1 MRILFFILSITF
13 YLNISSQVIY
23 ADIADTVIEPLGGN
37 FEYVM
42 DLNGDS
48 IDDFTF
54 VFSSDTSGYLADFQ
68 IKANSSGF
76 LSGVVTAGLGE
87 AKKMNCGDTVFSS
100 SVAWH
105 NLSNDLPVIT
115 YLNGQSF
122 GSQFNG
128 GVVDG
133 CIGVLFT
140 DSLLNIYYAWIRMDV
155 MHSQLK
161 VVIKDYAYNPFGNEI
176 LVCDTSSFC
185 NMATSMVLNISSV
198 DETFFGANDGSATAS
213 VIGGYPPYSYLW
225 NSNSNLP
232 FIDSLSPGT
241 YYVTVTDS
249 IGCVVSDSVIIMSGS
264 ANFFDF
270 YNNKFSIHPNP
281 TKSDLFIISSSQ
293 INSGYL
299 YDLKGELL
307 NVLNSDR
314 IDMSA
319 YQSGLYL
326 LKIFT
331 DEGVCLFRVVKN

>member
-1 MRILFFILSITF
+1 MSITLS
-13 YLNISSQVIY
+13 LNISSQVIY

-87 AKKMNCGDTVFSS
+87 AKKMNCGDTVYSS

-140 DSLLNIYYAWIRMDV
+140 DSLLNIYYGWIRMDV

-161 VVIKDYAYNPFGNEI
+161 VVIKDYAYNPFGDEV
-176 LVCDTSSFC
+176 LVCDTSSVC
-185 NMATSMVLNISSV
+185 NMATSMVLNVSSV
-198 DETFFGANDGSATAS
+198 DETFLGANDGSATAS

-225 NSNSNLP
+225 NSNSNSA

-241 YYVTVTDS
+241 YYVSVTDS
-249 IGCVVSDSVIIMSGS
+249 MGCVVSDSVVVMSGS
-264 ANFFDF
+264 ARFFDIDE
-270 YNNKFSIHPNP
+270 NNVSIYPNP
-281 TKSDLFIISSSQ
+281 TRSDLFIITSNQ
-293 INSGYL
+293 IQAGYL
-299 YDLKGELL
+299 YGLNGKLL
-307 NVLNSDR
+307 NVFNSDR
-314 IDMSA
+314 IDMSF
-319 YQSGLYL
+319 YQSGIYL
-326 LKIFT
+326 LKIYT
-331 DEGVCLFRVVKN
+331 NEGVCLFRVLKN